1 MTCGSLYFHA
11 DTDDA
16 RSGGS
21 AEADVFDVD
30 EAVDD
35 GEDGEA
41 GLRVDLEAVGDVAA
55 VGGDGIYR
63 DAEGVGDLFV

>member
-11 DTDDA
+11 DTNDA

-41 GLRVDLEAVGDVAA
+41 GLRVDLKAVGDVAA
-55 VGGDGIYR
+55 VGGDSVYR
-63 DAEGVGDLFV
+63 DAEGVGNLFV